1 MNVSYK
7 LVLYFFDGDGQAFLN
22 FPKQQDAMSLQYLIG
37 ADADFLYA
45 DKHQGFLQININ
57 TLGIK
62 DSHKV
67 KLLLLM
73 GMIKHS

>member
-1 MNVSYK
+1 
-7 LVLYFFDGDGQAFLN
+7 
-22 FPKQQDAMSLQYLIG
+22 MSLQYLIG
-37 ADADFLYA
+37 DDADFLYA

-67 KLLLLM
+67 KLLFDGHDQAFL
-73 GMIKHS
+73 KY